1 MLGGLEQGGSS
12 WVERGQARARLLGPL
27 PHPQGTWQVLLLAPS
42 SLQFLLHSPISLD
55 LRGRL
60 GSQLG
65 LGVRG
70 CPVVAHL
77 EAQVRAGKHPP
88 VLAPDRW
95 GGSAGRG
102 QEPGSEVRQPLPSG
116 RLQAGKTCSL
126 QGQRVD
132 ECQPLGLS

>member
-12 WVERGQARARLLGPL
+12 WDERGQAGARLLGPL

-70 CPVVAHL
+70 CPAVAHL
-77 EAQVRAGKHPP
+77 EPSTGESREASTCACPRQMGRQCWEGTRAW
-88 VLAPDRW
+88 L
-95 GGSAGRG
+95 
-102 QEPGSEVRQPLPSG
+102 
-116 RLQAGKTCSL
+116 
-126 QGQRVD
+126 
-132 ECQPLGLS
+132 